1 MTFSVRRVNA
11 LLKKE
16 IKDLSKNINVLFMC
30 VLPLMFCFMYSKLF
44 GDSEEGKLYI
54 LNLCLTMNCILVSGF
69 STSMLIAEEKEK
81 NTLRTLMLASVS
93 PLEFLVGKA
102 ILILLLSLGT
112 NIIMF
117 FIMGMELSY
126 IAQFIIITTLVVIS
140 MTEFGAV
147 VGIIAENQMSTGTI
161 GMPLF
166 MIFLL
171 IPIFTRVNDAF
182 KRIAEV
188 LPNYN
193 MEVLLNRIFNNEAIN
208 MNFIYNI
215 AVILAWIIIGA
226 GVFAWTYSKKK
237 LD

>member
-1 MTFSVRRVNA
+1 MTFSIRRVNA

-102 ILILLLSLGT
+102 IVILLLSLGT
-112 NIIMF
+112 NILMF
-117 FIMGMELSY
+117 FIMGMGISY
-126 IAQFIIITTLVVIS
+126 LGWFILVTTLVVIS

-166 MIFLL
+166 MVFLL
-171 IPIFTRVNDAF
+171 IPMFTRVNDVF

-193 MEVLLNRIFNNEAIN
+193 MEVLLNRIFTNESIN
-208 MNFIYNI
+208 MSFAYNI

-226 GVFAWTYSKKK
+226 AVFAWTYSKKK